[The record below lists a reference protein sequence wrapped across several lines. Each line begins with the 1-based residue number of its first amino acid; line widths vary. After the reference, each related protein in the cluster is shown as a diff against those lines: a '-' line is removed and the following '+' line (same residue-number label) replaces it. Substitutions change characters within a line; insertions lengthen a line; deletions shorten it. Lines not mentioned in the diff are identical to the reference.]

1 MTTKGED
8 MDNGDDGAA
17 STFERGAAMLQRV
30 YGGAVPAPPEGTMA
44 FSDVMI
50 RSLFAEVWD
59 RDVLSIRDRRLLI
72 IGVIAAYGATDVWG
86 LQARAALDNGELT
99 PEELRETLVLLA
111 PYAGYPRV
119 APLVSLCE
127 ETINAWLETSGGGGD
142 A

>member
-1 MTTKGED
+1 
-8 MDNGDDGAA
+8 MDNDGDETA
-17 STFERGAAMLQRV
+17 STFDRGAAMMRRV
-30 YGGAVPAPPEGTMA
+30 YGDAVPTPPEGAMA

-72 IGVIAAYGATDVWG
+72 LGVIAACGAADVWS
-86 LQARAALDNGELT
+86 LQVRAALDNDEFT

-119 APLVSLCE
+119 APLVGASE
-127 ETINAWLETSGGGGD
+127 EAINAWQEISGGGAD
-142 A
+142 V

>member
-1 MTTKGED
+1 
-8 MDNGDDGAA
+8 MDNDGGGAA
-17 STFERGAAMLQRV
+17 STFERGAAMMQRV
-30 YGGAVPAPPEGTMA
+30 YGDAVPAPPEGTMV

-72 IGVIAAYGATDVWG
+72 MGVIAACGAADVWG
-86 LQARAALDNGELT
+86 LQVRAALDNGELT

-119 APLVSLCE
+119 APLVGACE
-127 ETINAWLETSGGGGD
+127 EAINAWQETLGGGG
-142 A
+142 AV

>member
-1 MTTKGED
+1 MKEAE
-8 MDNGDDGAA
+8 MNKDDSAA
-17 STFERGAAMLQRV
+17 SSAFERGAAMMRRI
-30 YGGAVPAPPEGTMA
+30 YGDAVVAPLEGTVP

-72 IGVIAAYGATDVWG
+72 MGVIAAYGAADVWG
-86 LQARAALDNGELT
+86 LQVRAALENNELT

-119 APLVSLCE
+119 APLVGACE
-127 ETINAWLETSGGGGD
+127 EAIRVWQEAASGEQD
-142 A
+142 R